1 MGIPLRSVLILL
13 GSLLSA
19 CSPSE
24 PAATEVE
31 LLVTP
36 AAFVVD
42 GVSLGSAAEA
52 VDAVVKKKPNVLLIP
67 QCGAME
73 TKRVIDVMAGLQGKH
88 NARIV
93 MSMVPV
99 GERGC
104 PKFEAPK

>member
-1 MGIPLRSVLILL
+1 MGTPLRAALLLL
-13 GSLLSA
+13 GSLLNA

-24 PAATEVE
+24 QSPAAVE

-36 AAFVVD
+36 AAYVVD
-42 GVSLGSAAEA
+42 GVALASAVEA
-52 VDAVVKKKPNVLLIP
+52 ADAVQRKKPNVLLVP

-73 TKRVIDVMAGLQGKH
+73 TKRVIDIMASLQGKH
-88 NARIV
+88 NARVV
-93 MSMVPV
+93 MSMVPA